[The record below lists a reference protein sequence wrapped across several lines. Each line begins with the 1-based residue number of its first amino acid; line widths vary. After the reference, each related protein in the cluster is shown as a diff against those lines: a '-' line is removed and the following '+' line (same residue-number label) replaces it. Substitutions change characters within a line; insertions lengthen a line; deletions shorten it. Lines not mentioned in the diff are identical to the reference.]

1 VSAAASPR
9 AGGALATVIALA
21 LWLGAAGFFAIVVAR
36 AAFRVLPTRTL
47 AGALVGGTLPTI
59 FITGI
64 IACGIAA
71 IAAWSDPAGAPAR
84 ALRLG
89 GGLVGALLCAAAQ
102 FVVVGRIERLRASLG
117 TTLEALP
124 PGDPSRVAFGRL
136 HALSVGMLGVAMLLG
151 LLVLVLASRHLLA
164 VGGD

>member
-1 VSAAASPR
+1 MSAAAPSR
-9 AGGALATVIALA
+9 AGGALATVISLA
-21 LWLGAAGFFAIVVAR
+21 LWLGASAFFTIVVAR

-64 IACGIAA
+64 VACGIGA

-84 ALRLG
+84 ALRLWA
-89 GGLVGALLCAAAQ
+89 GLAGALLCAAAQ

-124 PGDPSRVAFGRL
+124 PGDPARAAFGRL

-164 VGGD
+164 IGRD